1 LKGVFTRLLAVVRR
15 IPRGRVATYG
25 QVAALAG
32 LPRYARHVGYAL
44 HAQPAGTPLP
54 WHRVVNARGG
64 ISVRPWDGG
73 AETQRLRL
81 EAEGVQFDARGRVPL
96 ERYGWKRAGGTRN
109 AVRPDPVARRSA
121 AAQRLA
127 APRRSATAR
136 RLAAPR
142 RSATARR
149 LAAPRRA
156 STARRRLDPPR
167 RLG

>member
-1 LKGVFTRLLAVVRR
+1 MTGVFARLLAVVRR
-15 IPRGRVATYG
+15 IPRGRVASYG
-25 QVAALAG
+25 QVAVLAG

-44 HAQPAGTPLP
+44 HALPAGTPLP

-73 AETQRLRL
+73 AETQRMRL

-96 ERYGWKRAGGTRN
+96 ERYGWKRAGRTRQ
-109 AVRPDPVARRSA
+109 AARPDPVARRSA
-121 AAQRLA
+121 TARG
-127 APRRSATAR
+127 PATAR

-142 RSATARR
+142 RG
-149 LAAPRRA
+149 